1 MSDSTLRPNWIIF
14 FTKTS
19 QFWIHMKVCILL
31 CVISTFVI
39 GTFISAFSSM
49 YQNRVFFLNKK
60 NPVQFKIKILTWIS
74 GAETKAF
81 LGKTRIPLN
90 GVPPKMI
97 ISLLRRYAHGTWGF
111 CIIPV
116 SQTPHLGMLLSAI
129 IYPTKLVRS
138 SIRRKNH
145 RIMFVRLEYCRIGL
159 NGQCLRQLLNGGK
172 GVPTNIS
179 KRRCRSFINNNWMRM
194 TFLCGSFENHSSLF
208 RYSWK
213 RSHDVVNKP
222 HVISP
227 YYDAP
232 LNTINIIDSIDMKQT
247 MMPYSHEYN
256 AISTN
261 WKQTQNTHSK
271 LTPSSMNKYH
281 EKRGWK
287 SRFMCH
293 VSVTNYEICNTQHI
307 RCMCVCWALKTNC
320 ETTGIILSH
329 TKEQDLV
336 IISYIKRYLLNN
348 RYLIN
353 FV

>member
-1 MSDSTLRPNWIIF
+1 MLDKDIPGCDIVTVCRDVWLYPGAQLNYF
-14 FTKTS
+14 FLTKTS
-19 QFWIHMKVCILL
+19 QFWIHMKVCIK
-31 CVISTFVI
+31 IEF
-39 GTFISAFSSM
+39 FSK
-49 YQNRVFFLNKK
+49 QKT
-60 NPVQFKIKILTWIS
+60 PVHFKIKIPTWIS

-129 IYPTKLVRS
+129 IYFTKLVRS

-159 NGQCLRQLLNGGK
+159 NGQCLRQLLKGGK

-194 TFLCGSFENHSSLF
+194 TFLCGSFQNHSSLF

-232 LNTINIIDSIDMKQT
+232 LNTINIIDFIDMKQT

-261 WKQTQNTHSK
+261 GKQTQNSHSK

-287 SRFMCH
+287 SPAVYVPR
-293 VSVTNYEICNTQHI
+293 ICYKLWNI
-307 RCMCVCWALKTNC
+307 
-320 ETTGIILSH
+320 
-329 TKEQDLV
+329 
-336 IISYIKRYLLNN
+336 
-348 RYLIN
+348 
-353 FV
+353 